1 MMFLHA
7 RAREKYCES
16 KVGIKEEVVK
26 VGPGLHNYARQRAQR
41 TSLLHLLSASH
52 CLLLLLDA

>member
-41 TSLLHLLSASH
+41 HIFASFALCISLLIASS
-52 CLLLLLDA
+52 